1 MEWLVIISGFI
12 IFVGIFWLGYLTAS
26 MMFVAK
32 QSDELDIQEQKK
44 MNNIERNK

>member
-32 QSDELDIQEQKK
+32 RTDELDSLEQK
-44 MNNIERNK
+44 MTNNVERNK